1 MYTLN
6 IDLCV
11 YIQIHAVYH
20 LLSRINSTNIIYS
33 FYLFVHYLLHS
44 CLSKFVVSSR
54 GAYGSV
60 NPESGK
66 AYFDHEALHHATKI
80 VTRNLNKIIDINKY
94 PLEGAEKS
102 NKRHRPIG
110 IGVSGLADAFL
121 RLGLPF
127 TSSEAKDLN
136 EAIFETIYHA
146 ALEASTE
153 VAEKDGAYQTF
164 DGSPAS
170 QGELQFNLWGVQDE
184 ETPSHTYFTTGED
197 GRKNQILEQYA
208 STVKENKGYDWKS
221 LRAKIETVGLR
232 NSLLVAPMPTASTS
246 QILGVNECFEPFVSN
261 LYLRRVKAG
270 EVSAVNVN
278 VNVNVNISF
287 CSEDDIFITNSEP
300 LFHLPYDAK

>member
-1 MYTLN
+1 M
-6 IDLCV
+6 CWP
-11 YIQIHAVYH
+11 AVSFFTH
-20 LLSRINSTNIIYS
+20 KLVLFLLY
-33 FYLFVHYLLHS
+33 S

-54 GAYGSV
+54 GPYGSV

-80 VTRNLNKIIDINKY
+80 VTRNLNKIIDVNKY
-94 PLEGAEKS
+94 PIDGAERS

-110 IGVSGLADAFL
+110 IGVSGLADTFL

-127 TSSEAKDLN
+127 TSKEAKEIN

-146 ALEASTE
+146 SLEASTE
-153 VAEKDGAYQTF
+153 VAEKDGPYATF

-170 QGELQFNLWGVQDE
+170 QGQLQFDLWGLEDE
-184 ETPSHTYFTTGED
+184 ETPSHSYFKKKQDHED
-197 GRKNQILEQYA
+197 GQNEGRQSKKLQQYA
-208 STVKENKGYDWKS
+208 SSVIGSNGYDWKG
-221 LRAKIETVGLR
+221 LREKVKSVGLR

-270 EVSAVNVN
+270 EVS
-278 VNVNVNISF
+278 
-287 CSEDDIFITNSEP
+287 
-300 LFHLPYDAK
+300 YD